1 MISCL
6 KAAAISLPLIEVS
19 GFHYLVEYG
28 PETFKCPP
36 KVGGKY
42 FLALPSRGFI
52 EFWLGGQETLSHHI
66 SWG

>member
-19 GFHYLVEYG
+19 GFNYLVEYG

-42 FLALPSRGFI
+42 FLALPWRGFI
-52 EFWLGGQETLSHHI
+52 EF
-66 SWG
+66 